1 MNIRWAG
8 LTAPFRWLVA
18 AIDIGRHQPGLVL
31 AAIATIVALEALP
44 GLFANLLGG
53 GSSTTV
59 MVAQFAGLLL
69 GLLVA
74 PVLKAGLYD
83 LLERSEQGRDGT
95 YDELFAGFR
104 NGRYGALVA
113 VTLLSVGV
121 FLLTGLAMALAAALT
136 GALADLPAVAAWFE
150 QVQALQAK
158 AGAGTPVPPDQ
169 MPMPPQGLVGI
180 GLVMLAF
187 SPVLVVLTIASH
199 WALIAVALR
208 GLGPVAG
215 LATGLRAAFVNA
227 PSILLVLLV
236 LLLPLLLIAGMAA
249 LLLGGIIALANLA
262 GPAVGNLVS
271 TLLVMGI
278 AIVLSGVAYGFLW
291 QGWQDSCGGR
301 DEPTG
306 PSTAPPGHFEA

>member
-113 VTLLSVGV
+113 VTLLTVGV

-136 GALADLPAVAAWFE
+136 GALADL
-150 QVQALQAK
+150 
-158 AGAGTPVPPDQ
+158 
-169 MPMPPQGLVGI
+169 
-180 GLVMLAF
+180 
-187 SPVLVVLTIASH
+187 
-199 WALIAVALR
+199 R
-208 GLGPVAG
+208 PVAG